1 MGKDGKKSVMSLGDG
16 MKTVGKAGVRPFR
29 GEFMSLMFAGMALS
43 SVFGGM
49 IKQVLQMTGIFDLWR
64 GILASILLPVLIPL
78 IQQYLPKFLEW
89 MKDPAHKEMLAKW
102 ILWGFVIGTTLMLIG
117 QLGLALTGIGALVT
131 VFKGLGQSVWWVGTM
146 FYKVFTIAKWGLGS
160 ILAVVSIVIIAF
172 QGLWDIFKGIRDSQT
187 WRVVKGVLLVIVAI
201 AAVIAAILFSVPVA
215 IAGAVAAVVALIINL
230 LSKLKPVQD
239 FFSKVGNFLTFKGWK
254 TDEQVRGFATGGIV
268 NKPTLAMIG
277 EAGPEAVVPLSGPN
291 AGGGGIGSI
300 NYNPTIN
307 INASG
312 GGGIDIDSL
321 VRTINDRL
329 YDDLRRNGT
338 R

>member
-1 MGKDGKKSVMSLGDG
+1 
-16 MKTVGKAGVRPFR
+16 
-29 GEFMSLMFAGMALS
+29 MALS

-89 MKDPAHKEMLAKW
+89 MKDPAHKKMLADW
-102 ILWGFVIGTTLMLIG
+102 ILWGFVIGTALMLIG
-117 QLGLALTGIGALVT
+117 QIGLALTGFGALVT
-131 VFKGLGQSVWWVGTM
+131 VVKPIGTLFLWIGKTM
-146 FYKVFTIAKWGLGS
+146 GVVKWGIGS
-160 ILAVVSIVIIAF
+160 VLSVLTIMIVAF
-172 QGLWDIFKGIRDSQT
+172 QGLWDIFKRIAQSKT
-187 WRVVKGVLLVIVAI
+187 WLVVKGILLVILAVVAVIVAAFTSIPIAII
-201 AAVIAAILFSVPVA
+201 AAVT
-215 IAGAVAAVVALIINL
+215 AVIALIVNL

-239 FFSKVGNFLTFKGWK
+239 FFSKVGNSLTFKGWK